1 MRDVYNKIAYILIY
15 LTNSIKI
22 YFICIW
28 HKYFFISW
36 VALLQPIV
44 LNMINIDTLII
55 RHSSYVTLTCDVIA
69 VIIRSYCLQARQVQF
84 YKTPIRQDT
93 KSIAIHKQGHY
104 VHWFLDCWSILW
116 LNSSKSVYQSWTS
129 LKITL
134 KSTSTRTHAK
144 YWFVD

>member
-1 MRDVYNKIAYILIY
+1 MNFITMDFPGSRRVNISQHVCQDSKNKYYQICISFWNYTVICVNMNCGIYIYVNKIAYILIY

-22 YFICIW
+22 YMYFICIW
-28 HKYFFISW
+28 HKYFLISW

-69 VIIRSYCLQARQVQF
+69 VIIMSYCLQARQVQF

-93 KSIAIHKQGHY
+93 R
-104 VHWFLDCWSILW
+104 V
-116 LNSSKSVYQSWTS
+116 
-129 LKITL
+129 
-134 KSTSTRTHAK
+134 
-144 YWFVD
+144 